1 MMQYLVLLRFSG
13 LSAPELRKTKCENY
27 ASIFMLV
34 GNPGIVW
41 HPATGQCMRSQMRT
55 EAMSGEEP
63 NGKEI

>member
-1 MMQYLVLLRFSG
+1 MMQHLVLLRFCGFST
-13 LSAPELRKTKCENY
+13 PELQKAKCENY

-34 GNPGIVW
+34 GNLGIVW
-41 HPATGQCMRSQMRT
+41 YPATGQCMRSQMRT